1 MSSARV
7 GTAAARE
14 VAAAPTSD
22 SAARWAIVN
31 EEGGGRGRGRGV
43 APGRQGV
50 DGSRCHLLSLRLDRS
65 CTVIQCNYKTI
76 LRPSKVPGS
85 TVVSV
90 LRVSIPRSKHPQSG
104 SPGDA
109 TSVHGT
115 ITCVQVFSSSQPDL
129 RSNTQESNPSL
140 HPPSL
145 QIPITKSMHYHPSSS
160 SPTLPHR

>member
-31 EEGGGRGRGRGV
+31 EEGVGGGRGRGV

-90 LRVSIPRSKHPQSG
+90 LRVSIPDPSTQSLESG
-104 SPGDA
+104 PPVDSASHVPYHNELTSP
-109 TSVHGT
+109 S
-115 ITCVQVFSSSQPDL
+115 
-129 RSNTQESNPSL
+129 
-140 HPPSL
+140 
-145 QIPITKSMHYHPSSS
+145 QIPAKFQIQRS
-160 SPTLPHR
+160 RN